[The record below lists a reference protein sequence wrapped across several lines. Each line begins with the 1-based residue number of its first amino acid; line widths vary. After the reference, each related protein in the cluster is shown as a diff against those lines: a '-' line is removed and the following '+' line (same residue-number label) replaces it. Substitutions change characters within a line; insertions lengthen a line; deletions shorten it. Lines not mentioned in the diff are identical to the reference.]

1 MKVMMKY
8 AGNKPI
14 SLLKSEYQGCEY
26 QKEKLIHD
34 KETSSATINFALVV
48 KCKLPFYYCALL
60 LIESA
65 TSLA

>member
-1 MKVMMKY
+1 MKVMRKY

-14 SLLKSEYQGCEY
+14 SLLRSEYQGREY

-34 KETSSATINFALVV
+34 KEKTNATINFALVV
-48 KCKLPFYYCALL
+48 KCNLPFCDQALP
-60 LIESA
+60 LIKSA